1 MSAPI
6 RQFCQRR
13 TTSCPFSRSTSSLLT
28 HTSAPCRLRRTPVWT
43 TGRVAQR
50 RLLSTTASARDKAA
64 AQPSNDWNQF
74 ISREPLDA
82 SSSPSSS
89 TFTLAVKDNIAT
101 RGTDDN
107 VSTTCA
113 SRILE
118 NYASPF
124 EATIVTQLKE
134 RGGRVVGK
142 TNLDEFGM
150 GSHSLY
156 SHFGG
161 TYQREEGS
169 GNGSP
174 SNDGLSVG
182 GSSGG
187 SAVAVRLNNADVAL
201 GTDTGGSV
209 RLPAAYSGVVG
220 FKPSYG
226 MLSRFGVVPYA
237 NSLDTV
243 GLLAQTVGP
252 IRRLIVGKRSKDK
265 SEQGEESSER
275 SEDKKGLWRETDVSR
290 DPTSLTLASRLRIA
304 GEREGYNGDKAVVD
318 LSGLTFGI
326 PLEYN
331 IEELDPRIRTA
342 WAAAADHL
350 QALGATVAPVSLP
363 STRHALSAY
372 YVIAPAEAAS
382 NLARYDG
389 VRYGQVGNLGEEVE
403 VVEDTE
409 GETDEAVLYERVRGA
424 GLGREVQ
431 RRILLGNYVL
441 SSSARDNYFVQAQ
454 RVRRVVV
461 RDFDA
466 VFKLP
471 NPLRDHSH
479 KPGEEGFYEGE
490 GENENENQH
499 IDLSDLPEGLPL
511 ADKRGPAQV
520 DFLLCPTAPTP
531 APQLADVEAAPSAVD
546 AYINDVFTVP
556 ASLAG
561 LPAISIPMP
570 PVNGEGGKGETF
582 CPGFQLIGQFFDDA
596 RLLAVAEAVMTSA
609 FDRPED
615 VAALEKH
622 RKTGIAAKA

>member
-1 MSAPI
+1 MT
-6 RQFCQRR
+6 Q
-13 TTSCPFSRSTSSLLT
+13 
-28 HTSAPCRLRRTPVWT
+28 LRR
-43 TGRVAQR
+43 
-50 RLLSTTASARDKAA
+50 
-64 AQPSNDWNQF
+64 
-74 ISREPLDA
+74 
-82 SSSPSSS
+82 
-89 TFTLAVKDNIAT
+89 
-101 RGTDDN
+101 RG
-107 VSTTCA
+107 A
-113 SRILE
+113 
-118 NYASPF
+118 
-124 EATIVTQLKE
+124 
-134 RGGRVVGK
+134 RVVGK

-150 GSHSLY
+150 GSHSLF

-161 TYQREEGS
+161 TYQRVSDKGPSLHGLDKSDS
-169 GNGSP
+169 GRSSG
-174 SNDGLSVG
+174 DGLPADSLSVG

-187 SAVAVRLNNADVAL
+187 SAVAVRLGDADVAL

-209 RLPAAYSGVVG
+209 RLPAAYGGVVG

-243 GLLAQTVGP
+243 GLLAPTVAP
-252 IRRLIVGKRSKDK
+252 IRRLIVGA
-265 SEQGEESSER
+265 GSSER
-275 SEDKKGLWRETDVSR
+275 SEQNNERSEDPKSEEAGGLWRESDVGR

-304 GEREGYNGDKAVVD
+304 GERSGYDDKEAATN
-318 LSGLTFGI
+318 LRGITFGI

-342 WAAAADHL
+342 WAAAAERL
-350 QALGATVAPVSLP
+350 RGLGATIAAVSLP

-372 YVIAPAEAAS
+372 YVLAPAEAAS

-389 VRYGQVGNLGEEVE
+389 VRYGQVGDLGEVE
-403 VVEDTE
+403 AGEISPAEESEE
-409 GETDEAVLYERVRGA
+409 GDEADLYERVRGA

-454 RVRRVVV
+454 RVRRVIV

-466 VFKLP
+466 VFRLP
-471 NPLRDHSH
+471 NPLRDHKPVGEQGVYKGAEESH
-479 KPGEEGFYEGE
+479 D
-490 GENENENQH
+490 H
-499 IDLSDLPEGLPL
+499 INLSDLPEGLPL

-531 APQLADVEAAPSAVD
+531 APRLEDVEAAPSPVD

-570 PVNGEGGKGETF
+570 AADTGAATEADAF

-596 RLLAVAEAVMTSA
+596 RLLKVAETVMTAA
-609 FDRPED
+609 FERPED
-615 VAALEKH
+615 VEALEKH
-622 RKTGIAAKA
+622 RKTGVSMAA

>member
-1 MSAPI
+1 MYFP
-6 RQFCQRR
+6 
-13 TTSCPFSRSTSSLLT
+13 P
-28 HTSAPCRLRRTPVWT
+28 
-43 TGRVAQR
+43 
-50 RLLSTTASARDKAA
+50 
-64 AQPSNDWNQF
+64 
-74 ISREPLDA
+74 EPADTDADA
-82 SSSPSSS
+82 SSPPF

-101 RGTDDN
+101 RSPDDST
-107 VSTTCA
+107 STTCG
-113 SRILE
+113 SRILQ
-118 NYASPF
+118 NYKSPF
-124 EATIVTQLKE
+124 EATIVTQLRR
-134 RGGRVVGK
+134 RGARVVGK

-150 GSHSLY
+150 GSHSLF

-161 TYQREEGS
+161 TYERPHDPSSGS
-169 GNGSP
+169 AGSA
-174 SNDGLSVG
+174 GAAVSVG

-187 SAVAVRLNNADVAL
+187 SSVAVRLGDVDVAL

-209 RLPAAYSGVVG
+209 RLPAAYGGVVG

-243 GLLAQTVGP
+243 GLLAPTVAP
-252 IRRLIVGKRSKDK
+252 IRRLIVGEDPTSKRSE
-265 SEQGEESSER
+265 EQ
-275 SEDKKGLWRETDVSR
+275 DQTAGLWRESDVDR

-304 GEREGYNGDKAVVD
+304 GQRMGYNGETFAPD
-318 LSGLTFGI
+318 LRGMTFGI

-342 WAAAADHL
+342 WAAAAERL
-350 QALGATVAPVSLP
+350 RSLGATIAAVSLP

-389 VRYGQVGNLGEEVE
+389 VRYGQIGDLGAEVE
-403 VVEDTE
+403 TASEAEAKAEPETKPE
-409 GETDEAVLYERVRGA
+409 TTPPTGEADGEQDEAVLYERVRGA

-454 RVRRVVV
+454 RVRRVIV

-466 VFKLP
+466 VFRLP
-471 NPLRDHSH
+471 NPLRDH
-479 KPGEEGFYEGE
+479 KPVGEHQGVYTDDARG
-490 GENENENQH
+490 H

-531 APQLADVEAAPSAVD
+531 APRVADVEAAPSAVD

-570 PVNGEGGKGETF
+570 AADTGTATEAEAF

-596 RLLAVAEAVMTSA
+596 RLLQVAETVMTAA
-609 FDRPED
+609 FEQPED
-615 VAALEKH
+615 MAALEKH
-622 RKTGIAAKA
+622 RKTGVST